1 MYSRRQK
8 FPHESKLYHVYI
20 FSRTSLS
27 CHPHETAIS
36 DVVIYNSQVLPKMF
50 RRMIENHVGKYLF
63 YSGGKEPMITLR
75 VQSRRL
81 FHPNSARYRG
91 AFLFRALT
99 RCRFSQYLP
108 AGPPVCWRKAA
119 RINKNEKKKKIRKRK
134 KEKKKKNMIFT
145 TRR

>member
-1 MYSRRQK
+1 MAHNKRRDSTQAIDTYSR
-8 FPHESKLYHVYI
+8 LD
-20 FSRTSLS
+20 SL
-27 CHPHETAIS
+27 
-36 DVVIYNSQVLPKMF
+36 
-50 RRMIENHVGKYLF
+50 
-63 YSGGKEPMITLR
+63 
-75 VQSRRL
+75 SRRL